1 MKSWLPHP
9 VLTPALAAV
18 WLLLNNTVAPA
29 HVLLGL
35 FLGWLIPLVT
45 RAYWPEPVRIRR
57 PGVMLRLFG
66 VFMYDVLVANVVV
79 ARLIVAGP
87 NGLRPAFVTVPLT
100 LRSDLGVSLLANII
114 CLTPGTVSARLS
126 ADRLSLVV
134 HTLDTDDPVQLVADI
149 KARYEQPLL
158 EIFEC

>member
-1 MKSWLPHP
+1 MTSWLPHP
-9 VLTPALAAV
+9 VLTPALAVV
-18 WLLLNNTVAPA
+18 WLLLHNTVAPG

-45 RAYWPEPVRIRR
+45 RAYWPDPVRIRR
-57 PGVMLRLFG
+57 PLLLLRLCGIFL
-66 VFMYDVLVANVVV
+66 YDVLVANVVV
-79 ARLIVAGP
+79 AKLIVSGP
-87 NGLRPAFVTVPLT
+87 KVLRPAFVTVPLD
-100 LRSDLGVSLLANII
+100 LRSELGVSLLANII

-126 ADRLSLVV
+126 ADRLELVV

-149 KARYEQPLL
+149 KARYERPLL

>member
-9 VLTPALAAV
+9 ALTPALAAV
-18 WLLLNNTVAPA
+18 WLLLNNTVAPG
-29 HVLLGL
+29 HILLGL
-35 FLGWLIPLVT
+35 FLGWVIPLAT
-45 RAYWPEPVRIRR
+45 RAYWPEPVRIRK
-57 PGVMLRLFG
+57 PGVMLRLGG
-66 VFMYDVLVANVVV
+66 VFLYDVLVANVAV

-87 NGLRPAFVTVPLT
+87 KALRPAFVTVPLE
-100 LRSDLGVSLLANII
+100 LRSELGVSLLANII

-158 EIFEC
+158 EILEC

>member
-1 MKSWLPHP
+1 MTSWLPHP
-9 VLTPALAAV
+9 VLTPALAVV
-18 WLLLNNTVAPA
+18 WLLLHNTVAPG

-45 RAYWPEPVRIRR
+45 RAYWPDPVRIRR
-57 PGVMLRLFG
+57 PMLLLRLCGIFL
-66 VFMYDVLVANVVV
+66 YDVLVANVVV
-79 ARLIVAGP
+79 AKLIVSGP
-87 NGLRPAFVTVPLT
+87 KVLRPAFVTVPLD
-100 LRSDLGVSLLANII
+100 LRSELGVSLLANII

-126 ADRLSLVV
+126 ADRLELVV

-149 KARYEQPLL
+149 KARYERPLL